1 MLVGEAVQR
10 LMEACL
16 KAGSVALVLRVESLV
31 DEGQRKADKLKLKG
45 ALAELRGFIRAVEA
59 GEE

>member
-1 MLVGEAVQR
+1 M
-10 LMEACL
+10 

-59 GEE
+59 GEECMLR